1 MENLAPPVGCPA
13 DAVDRIRTYVPISL
27 HEGSREGAARELDA
41 GGGARLTR
49 AGMARAEL
57 AGGSERQRS
66 QLGAHV
72 PPQNLE
78 AEESVLGAMLL
89 SATAVGTVSEIL
101 DASDFY
107 RESHA
112 KVYRAC
118 LALWAKGEPVDAI
131 TLANELD
138 ARSELEGVGGPARVA
153 ELAALVPSTSN
164 VEHYARI
171 VKEMAMLRGLVRT
184 GQEIQRLGQ
193 DRPGEVPDL
202 VDRAEQMVFELGQR
216 RATSDFSHIEVLL
229 KDSFERISQL
239 VEMGVEVTGVP
250 SGYRELDLLTSGFQP
265 GNLVILAARPSM
277 GKSALGLCIGAN
289 LAVRHGVPVALF
301 TLEMS
306 KAEVTQR
313 MMCSEGKVESQRLRT
328 GRLAPDDWPR
338 LTAACDRLSKAPI
351 YVDDTGSTT
360 MMELRSKARRLK
372 SREPNLGLIVV
383 DYLQLMTSG
392 STVENRVQEVSQI
405 SRALKVL
412 ARDLDVPILA
422 MSQLSRAVEQRHDK
436 RPLLSDLRE
445 SGSLEQDSDLVFFV
459 YRDEYYLGEESE
471 QQGIA
476 EVILAKHRNGPTG
489 TVKLSFLRRYAKFAD
504 LAAA

>member
-1 MENLAPPVGCPA
+1 MAVAQEN
-13 DAVDRIRTYVPISL
+13 T
-27 HEGSREGAARELDA
+27 ARGTSSA
-41 GGGARLTR
+41 I
-49 AGMARAEL
+49 
-57 AGGSERQRS
+57 
-66 QLGAHV
+66 V

-78 AEESVLGAMLL
+78 AEESVLGAMML
-89 SATAVGTVSEIL
+89 SPTAVGTVSEIL
-101 DASDFY
+101 DASEFY

-112 KVYRAC
+112 KVFRAA
-118 LALWAKGEPVDAI
+118 LGLWAKGEPVDAI

-138 ARSELEGVGGPARVA
+138 ERGELEDIGGQGRIA

-171 VKEMAMLRGLVRT
+171 VKEMATLRGLVRA
-184 GQEIQRLGQ
+184 GQEITRLGH
-193 DRPGEVPDL
+193 DRPGEVIDL
-202 VDRAEQMVFELGQR
+202 VDRAEQIVFELAQQR
-216 RATSDFSHIEVLL
+216 VTSDFSHIEALL
-229 KDSFERISQL
+229 KESFERITQL
-239 VEMGVEVTGVP
+239 YEAGVDVTGVP
-250 SGYRELDLLTSGFQP
+250 SGFRELDLLTSGFQP

-277 GKSALGLCIGAN
+277 GKSALGLCMAAN
-289 LAVRHGVPVALF
+289 LAVRQEIPVALF

-306 KAEVTQR
+306 KSEVTQR
-313 MMCSEGKVESQRLRT
+313 MMCSEAKVESQRLRS
-328 GRLAPDDWPR
+328 GRLAPEDWPR
-338 LTAACDRLSKAPI
+338 LTAACDRLMKAPI

-360 MMELRSKARRLK
+360 IMEVRSKARRLK
-372 SREPNLGLIVV
+372 SREPSLGLVIV

-392 STVENRVQEVSQI
+392 ATAENRVQEVSQI

-459 YRDEYYLGEESE
+459 YRDEYYMGEESD
-471 QQGIA
+471 QQGLA
-476 EVILAKHRNGPTG
+476 EIILSKHRNGPTG

-504 LAAA
+504 LAAT

>member
-1 MENLAPPVGCPA
+1 VAALGGLTPDPVSGSPA
-13 DAVDRIRTYVPISL
+13 S
-27 HEGSREGAARELDA
+27 GAQV
-41 GGGARLTR
+41 ARL
-49 AGMARAEL
+49 ARVEPNAI
-57 AGGSERQRS
+57 
-66 QLGAHV
+66 V

-89 SATAVGTVSEIL
+89 SSTAVGTVSEIL

-112 KVYRAC
+112 KVFRAA
-118 LALWAKGEPVDAI
+118 LGLWAKGEPVDAI

-138 ARSELEGVGGPARVA
+138 ERGQLEDIGGQARVA

-171 VKEMAMLRGLVRT
+171 VKEMATLRGLVRI
-184 GQEIQRLGQ
+184 GQEITRLGQ
-193 DRPGEVPDL
+193 ERQGEVVDL
-202 VDRAEQMVFELGQR
+202 VDRAEQAVFELAQQR
-216 RATSDFSHIEVLL
+216 VTSDFSHIESLL
-229 KDSFERISQL
+229 KESFERITQL
-239 VEMGVEVTGVP
+239 YEAGADITGVP
-250 SGYRELDLLTSGFQP
+250 SGFRELDLLTSGFQP
-265 GNLVILAARPSM
+265 GNLIILAARPSM
-277 GKSALGLCIGAN
+277 GKSALGLCVAAN
-289 LAVRHGVPVALF
+289 LAVRHEIPVALF

-306 KAEVTQR
+306 KSEVTQR
-313 MMCSEGKVESQRLRT
+313 MMCSEAKVESQRLRT

-338 LTAACDRLSKAPI
+338 LTAACDRLMKAPI

-360 MMELRSKARRLK
+360 IMEVRSKARRLK
-372 SREPNLGLIVV
+372 SREPSLGLIIV

-392 STVENRVQEVSQI
+392 ATAENRVQEVSQI

-436 RPLLSDLRE
+436 RPILSDLRE

-459 YRDEYYLGEESE
+459 YRDEYYLGEESD
-471 QQGIA
+471 QQGLA

-489 TVKLSFLRRYAKFAD
+489 LVKLSFLRRYAKFAD

>member
-1 MENLAPPVGCPA
+1 M
-13 DAVDRIRTYVPISL
+13 
-27 HEGSREGAARELDA
+27 
-41 GGGARLTR
+41 
-49 AGMARAEL
+49 
-57 AGGSERQRS
+57 
-66 QLGAHV
+66 V

-89 SATAVGTVSEIL
+89 SPTAVGTVSEIL

-112 KVYRAC
+112 KVFRAA
-118 LALWAKGEPVDAI
+118 LGLWAKGEPVDAI
-131 TLANELD
+131 TLSNELD
-138 ARSELEGVGGPARVA
+138 ERGELEGIGGPGRVA

-171 VKEMAMLRGLVRT
+171 VKEMATLRGLVRA
-184 GQEIQRLGQ
+184 GQEITRLGQ
-193 DRPGEVPDL
+193 DRPGEVVDL
-202 VDRAEQMVFELGQR
+202 VDRAEQIVFELGQQR
-216 RATSDFSHIEVLL
+216 VTSDFSHIEVLL
-229 KDSFERISQL
+229 KESFERITQL
-239 VEMGVEVTGVP
+239 YEAGVDVTGVP
-250 SGYRELDLLTSGFQP
+250 SGFKELDHLTSGFQP

-277 GKSALGLCIGAN
+277 GKSGLGLCMAAN
-289 LAVRHGVPVALF
+289 LAVRHEIPVALF

-313 MMCSEGKVESQRLRT
+313 MMCSEAKVESQRLRS

-338 LTAACDRLSKAPI
+338 LTAACDRLMKAPI
-351 YVDDTGSTT
+351 YVDDAGSTSI
-360 MMELRSKARRLK
+360 MEVRSKARRLK
-372 SREPNLGLIVV
+372 SREPSLGLIIV

-412 ARDLDVPILA
+412 ARDLEVPILA
-422 MSQLSRAVEQRHDK
+422 MSQLSRAVESRQDK

-445 SGSLEQDSDLVFFV
+445 SGSLEQDADLVFFI
-459 YRDEYYLGEESE
+459 YRDEYYLGDESE

-476 EVILAKHRNGPTG
+476 EVILSKHRNGPTG

-504 LAAA
+504 LAAP

>member
-1 MENLAPPVGCPA
+1 M
-13 DAVDRIRTYVPISL
+13 AVAQQP
-27 HEGSREGAARELDA
+27 
-41 GGGARLTR
+41 
-49 AGMARAEL
+49 
-57 AGGSERQRS
+57 RS
-66 QLGAHV
+66 AIV

-89 SATAVGTVSEIL
+89 SPTAVGTVSEIL

-112 KVYRAC
+112 KVFRAA
-118 LALWAKGEPVDAI
+118 LGLWAKGEPVDAI

-138 ARSELEGVGGPARVA
+138 GRGELEGIGGQGRVA
-153 ELAALVPSTSN
+153 ELAALVPSTAN

-171 VKEMAMLRGLVRT
+171 IKEMATLRGLVRV
-184 GQEIQRLGQ
+184 GQEITRLGQ
-193 DRPGEVPDL
+193 DRPGEVVDL
-202 VDRAEQMVFELGQR
+202 VDRAEQIVFELGQQR
-216 RATSDFSHIEVLL
+216 VTSDFSHIEVLL
-229 KDSFERISQL
+229 KESFERISQL
-239 VEMGVEVTGVP
+239 VEMGAEVTGVP
-250 SGYRELDLLTSGFQP
+250 SGFRELDLLTSGFQP

-277 GKSALGLCIGAN
+277 GKSALGLGVAAN

-306 KAEVTQR
+306 KSEVTQR

-338 LTAACDRLSKAPI
+338 LTAACDRLMKAPI

-360 MMELRSKARRLK
+360 IVELRSKARRLK
-372 SREPNLGLIVV
+372 SREPSLGLIVV

-392 STVENRVQEVSQI
+392 ATAENRVQEVSQI

-436 RPLLSDLRE
+436 RPILSDLRE

-459 YRDEYYLGEESE
+459 YRDEYYLGEESD

-504 LAAA
+504 LASA